1 MDVKEVRMSQ
11 EYGVD
16 TLQGMEWKGLRADS
30 DEFYEKA
37 TARNIGLLTEEEQ
50 KVIRRSTVAIAGMG
64 AVGSNHL
71 LTLTRIGIGSFS
83 IADPDH
89 FDIENIHRQA
99 GAFLHTLGRNKA
111 DAMADMALG
120 INPQLNLRILDSC
133 VDEYNV
139 DRFLEG
145 VDIVVDGIDFFE
157 IDARRMVFD
166 EARKR
171 GLYVVT
177 SGPIA
182 YGASLQVFDPNGMS
196 FDEYF
201 GIEPGMTLK
210 ERLEAFYRGA
220 TPKPPH
226 ELGIDPSKI
235 DFDRGKGP
243 ALCSSVMLSAGV
255 AATEVLRILLK
266 RGAPMCVP
274 YALYFNPYAYEYVR
288 TCRRN
293 GINVV
298 E

>member
-1 MDVKEVRMSQ
+1 MQ
-11 EYGVD
+11 PEYGLD
-16 TLQGMEWKGLRADS
+16 MLQGAEWKGVRADS
-30 DEFYEKA
+30 DEFYGKA
-37 TARNIGLLTEEEQ
+37 TARNIGLLTEDEQ
-50 KVIRRSTVAIAGMG
+50 EVIKRSTVAIAGMG

-83 IADPDH
+83 IADPDY
-89 FDIENIHRQA
+89 FDVENIHRQA
-99 GAFLHTLGRNKA
+99 GAFVHTLGRNKA

-133 VDEYNV
+133 VDEDNV

-157 IDARRMVFD
+157 IDARRMVFG

-171 GLYVVT
+171 GLFVIT

-182 YGASLQVFDPNGMS
+182 YGASLQVFDPDGMS

-201 GIEPGMTLK
+201 GIEPGMTLQD
-210 ERLEAFYRGA
+210 RLGAFYRGA

-235 DFDRGKGP
+235 DFERGKGP

-266 RGAPMCVP
+266 RGEPMCVP
-274 YALYFNPYAYEYVR
+274 HALYFNPYAYEYVK
-288 TCRRN
+288 THRR
-293 GINVV
+293 GGVDV
-298 E
+298 PERAR